1 MKKTLLFSVAAVAF
15 AATAGA
21 EPTDPI
27 MLRTDSHGRTW
38 QVDLA
43 PGEPIVWEWT
53 PKSTTA
59 TLTVT
64 SYVSRATAE
73 IYSFTR
79 AENADTASFTLPPGG
94 DGESLH
100 DLVLEIYAG
109 TRVVETRRA
118 RIVRLPQAF
127 DVLVPASADWRQF
140 SSRVPRPVP
149 YDVAWSTNGAP
160 VTLAVSGAAKSSAA
174 VLPGESGYAPL
185 DARGHLGGASGLLE
199 LSLDFNGA
207 EGPSAI
213 IERIPYGLV
222 LQFN

>member
-59 TLTVT
+59 MLTVT

-118 RIVRLPQAF
+118 RIVRLPQTF
-127 DVLVPASADWRQF
+127 DVLVPAFRRPRSRISGSCR
-140 SSRVPRPVP
+140 SSRTTP
-149 YDVAWSTNGAP
+149 T
-160 VTLAVSGAAKSSAA
+160 
-174 VLPGESGYAPL
+174 
-185 DARGHLGGASGLLE
+185 ARIS
-199 LSLDFNGA
+199 
-207 EGPSAI
+207 
-213 IERIPYGLV
+213 Y
-222 LQFN
+222 